1 MRKKYK
7 SHAKTHEEKKEEKR
21 KIAHTFK
28 GNHQKERES
37 CSKEYKKYLEI
48 GRFKIPYTCTS

>member
-1 MRKKYK
+1 M
-7 SHAKTHEEKKEEKR
+7 HEEKKEEKR

-37 CSKEYKKYLEI
+37 CSKEYKKYLEL
-48 GRFKIPYTCTS
+48 GRFLKKFHTLAHS